1 MNIYFIKEC
10 KMFKKIISIILI
22 SSFSFMTIG
31 CGQKE
36 YYSAVKSQNETITQ
50 LNLIEQQKEREADL
64 IHEQRMAEIMKNS
77 MIAAAKTPDMT
88 DDVLIPVLFMN
99 MENQRTM
106 AKALVAQNKRPI
118 QLQPIKAPDS
128 FGDNVKK
135 SAGLILGVGG
145 LILGITQSNNMKDIA
160 VAGMNAAGTK
170 IDVSGNNNDVV
181 NDSYKNGTDNVV
193 NGNNNEIYGKSCP
206 DCETDK
212 EPGPGTSYETC
223 SDEWV
228 AENIPGCSSCDSY
241 YAGRCSVRP

>member
-1 MNIYFIKEC
+1 
-10 KMFKKIISIILI
+10 MFKKIISIAVIT
-22 SSFSFMTIG
+22 SFSFMTIG

-36 YYSAVKSQNETITQ
+36 YYSAIKSQNETITQ

-77 MIAAAKTPDMT
+77 MIAAANTPDMT
-88 DDVLIPVLFMN
+88 DDVLVPILFMN

-145 LILGITQSNNMKDIA
+145 LILGIAQSNNMKDIA
-160 VAGMNAAGTK
+160 VAGMNATGTK
-170 IDVSGNNNDVV
+170 IDVSGNDNAITT
-181 NDSYKNGTDNVV
+181 DSYKLQN
-193 NGNNNEIYGKSCP
+193 NGNDNAITTGDVMVLQNDGNDNAITTGDVITP
-206 DCETDK
+206 PK
-212 EPGPGTSYETC
+212 EEPPKEEPPKE
-223 SDEWV
+223 DPVIEDPV
-228 AENIPGCSSCDSY
+228 L
-241 YAGRCSVRP
+241 